1 MPMFFFVSGFF
12 YRKDGRRTF
21 EYIKK
26 KAKSLLVPYL
36 FWELVHY
43 FVFLNLNGFSIGP
56 LLRLMAINT
65 DGLPIAGALWFL
77 TALFFSNIIYFLL
90 DRKKIKWMIFPL
102 IIIGSFSDQILPYPL
117 PWALSPAFVGL
128 GLCWIGEMNRKYE
141 NRLEKFLNM
150 NWWQILIT
158 GILVTGLI
166 FTNGYVNMRIGVYSI
181 IPLFWLNALLAI
193 YLGIS

>member
-1 MPMFFFVSGFF
+1 
-12 YRKDGRRTF
+12 
-21 EYIKK
+21 
-26 KAKSLLVPYL
+26 
-36 FWELVHY
+36 
-43 FVFLNLNGFSIGP
+43 
-56 LLRLMAINT
+56 
-65 DGLPIAGALWFL
+65 
-77 TALFFSNIIYFLL
+77 
-90 DRKKIKWMIFPL
+90 MIFPL

-128 GLCWIGEMNRKYE
+128 GLCWIGEMTRKYE